1 MKPIGRIKKFST
13 YSKEIDEAK
22 ITRMKRKF
30 YREEAI
36 IEIPGWN
43 IY

>member
-22 ITRMKRKF
+22 IPRLKRKF
-30 YREEAI
+30 HREEVI

-43 IY
+43 TY

>member
-13 YSKEIDEAK
+13 YSKEIDEDR
-22 ITRMKRKF
+22 IPGPKRKF
-30 YREEAI
+30 HREEVT

-43 IY
+43 TY